1 MASATN
7 RLDYVVTNGFNTL
20 YNYDGNG
27 NIWHKGAQ
35 TYTFDLGNRL
45 AASLGSSYAYDG
57 HGRRTKIVSGDGSAH
72 IQVYGQGGQLLWSE
86 KDSCPNGTTPSG
98 SQCTSTLTKTAY
110 IYLEGKQIAET
121 VIGGVTQYVHTDAL
135 GSPVAHTNQAGAE
148 LNRTKFEPYG
158 YTAAG
163 TKPGRTVTG
172 LTTTGSAIGY
182 TGHVNDPDTDLV
194 YMQQRYYEPIA
205 GRFLSVDPVATD
217 SSTGVELQPVR
228 LRAITVRTTMSIPMV
243 GMPY

>member
-148 LNRTKFEPYG
+148 LNRTKFEPLRLRRRRHE
-158 YTAAG
+158 AG
-163 TKPGRTVTG
+163 THSNG
-172 LTTTGSAIGY
+172 LDDDGQRDRFHRACERSRHGSCVHAAA
-182 TGHVNDPDTDLV
+182 VL
-194 YMQQRYYEPIA
+194 
-205 GRFLSVDPVATD
+205 
-217 SSTGVELQPVR
+217 
-228 LRAITVRTTMSIPMV
+228 
-243 GMPY
+243 